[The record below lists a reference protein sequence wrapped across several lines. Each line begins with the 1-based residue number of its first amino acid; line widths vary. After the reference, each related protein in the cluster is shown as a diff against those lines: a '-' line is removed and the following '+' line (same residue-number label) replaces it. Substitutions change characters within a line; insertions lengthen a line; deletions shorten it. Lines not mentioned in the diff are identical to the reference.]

1 MSAEFLLE
9 IGTEEL
15 PSSFV
20 RHALAAMHSS
30 AVELIGQARLGT
42 DALEVH
48 PMGTPRRLALRI
60 RALADVLTTL
70 LPQLCQQIGRASC
83 RERV

>member
-20 RHALAAMHSS
+20 RHALGSMHRS

-42 DALEVH
+42 DALCVE
-48 PMGTPRRLALRI
+48 PMGTPRRL
-60 RALADVLTTL
+60 
-70 LPQLCQQIGRASC
+70 
-83 RERV
+83 